1 MLIASAVAA
10 FMVVGPTASSMEAG
24 TRRGSGYN
32 FKSAEQC
39 FMKKIN
45 QARQR
50 RGLRALQWDKQLGY
64 VARVHANEM
73 ARQRAVYHDANVGNE
88 VTRWRS
94 IAQNTGRGRSC
105 KRTFKSFMRSAPH
118 QHNIMGT
125 WRYLG
130 VGIEYS
136 GAYVYVQQIFER
148 NNNPGNVYHW
158 P

>member
-1 MLIASAVAA
+1 MLTAAVIAA
-10 FMVVGPTASSMEAG
+10 FLVVGPTASSMEAE
-24 TRRGSGYN
+24 TSRSSGYR
-32 FKSAEQC
+32 FKSAESC
-39 FMKKIN
+39 FMRKIN

-50 RGLRALQWDKQLGY
+50 QGLRALQWDKQLGY

-73 ARQRAVYHDANVGNE
+73 ARRRAVYHDGNVGNE

-105 KRTFKSFMRSAPH
+105 KRTFKSFMRSPAH

-130 VGIEYS
+130 VGIEYQ
-136 GAYVYVQQIFER
+136 GGYVYVQQIFER